1 MGYLARTEAYD
12 EAYDNAT
19 AIVNGDATESEKKA
33 AYTALRSA
41 YEGLDILKPEAGK
54 FYRFKGKAS
63 GKYMNALTNDAK
75 MKLSDDAND
84 AGNIF
89 FLSETSRLLSYKH
102 GTYIKET
109 HTIGAIGEKNGNT
122 ISFNPSESGNAGY
135 FTLKTNAGSPYIYDD
150 KNEDE
155 VDCNGSYAA
164 NNCEWIAEEVTS
176 LPVTI
181 SSVGFTTL
189 YAPVALEIPEGVE
202 AFVGTLNDEETE
214 LTLTDVTEQAE
225 GIPAETGVVL
235 RGAAATYDFNIT
247 DEMEAVESD
256 FAGNKETVAKDTNYD
271 PYTLQSHNDG
281 VAFKL
286 FTGTNITGFKAY
298 LNLTPTSDAEAKA
311 VGIRFADDTTGIEDT
326 ELDVQDAE
334 PIYDLMGRRVE
345 KMVKGNMY
353 IVNGKKV
360 VI

>member
-1 MGYLARTEAYD
+1 
-12 EAYDNAT
+12 
-19 AIVNGDATESEKKA
+19 
-33 AYTALRSA
+33 
-41 YEGLDILKPEAGK
+41 
-54 FYRFKGKAS
+54 
-63 GKYMNALTNDAK
+63 
-75 MKLSDDAND
+75 MKLL
-84 AGNIF
+84 F
-89 FLSETSRLLSYKH
+89 FK
-102 GTYIKET
+102 
-109 HTIGAIGEKNGNT
+109 T
-122 ISFNPSESGNAGY
+122 ISFPEYSHIFDFEKIPEP
-135 FTLKTNAGSPYIYDD
+135 LL
-150 KNEDE
+150 
-155 VDCNGSYAA
+155 
-164 NNCEWIAEEVTS
+164 S
-176 LPVTI
+176 LPTTVYTVSVT
-181 SSVGFTTL
+181 VKD
-189 YAPVALEIPEGVE
+189 P
-202 AFVGTLNDEETE
+202 
-214 LTLTDVTEQAE
+214 
-225 GIPAETGVVL
+225 
-235 RGAAATYDFNIT
+235 AATYDFNIT

-256 FAGNKETVAKDTNYD
+256 FAGNKETVAKDTNYA